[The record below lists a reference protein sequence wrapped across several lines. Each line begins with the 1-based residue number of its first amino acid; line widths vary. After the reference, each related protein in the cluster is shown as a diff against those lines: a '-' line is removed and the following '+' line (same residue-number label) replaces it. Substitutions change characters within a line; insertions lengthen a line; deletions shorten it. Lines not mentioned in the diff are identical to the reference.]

1 MPAGPPP
8 TTQQVVSK
16 TSSAISGW
24 PPTSKPLKFF
34 DAEWFVT
41 VITPLKATV
50 EEDSLGPPVQESP
63 AMADASKFLT
73 RCCFIGGRSAR
84 GDN

>member
-24 PPTSKPLKFF
+24 PPASKPLKFF
-34 DAEWFVT
+34 DAEWIVT
-41 VITPLKATV
+41 VDRPLKAAV
-50 EEDSLGPPVQESP
+50 EEGSLGPPVEESP
-63 AMADASKFLT
+63 RT
-73 RCCFIGGRSAR
+73 AR
-84 GDN
+84 MRLNY